1 MPLYMDR
8 HNIPGLTPRDVAGA
22 HAKDLEIQEH
32 YGCMCITYWVDEER
46 GNVFCLIQSPNKQ
59 IVTEMHNKAHG
70 LIPHDII
77 EVDSNVVKAFLGR
90 LNDPD
95 MSGLNDSSDPHIIN
109 DPAFR
114 YLLCVD
120 LKDRILF
127 DCLHGKS
134 IASQLIRNFNTLVR
148 ETVQHYSGRIV
159 ENPDEFLTTF
169 VSATNAI
176 DCAIHIRNSIL
187 FQNTCLNLP
196 KVEIKIGLSSG
207 FPVSESRT
215 LFGDAVIKAKGYCF
229 VSEVNTI
236 CLTPGIK
243 DQYKGSA
250 SRIFNGSR
258 SIRIFTAEE
267 DIFLG
272 KLLDAFQNAVFDP
285 EISIDKLC
293 SQLGVST
300 SGLYRNSMNLTGLS
314 PNDLLK
320 EIKLVNALNMLQ
332 KQNKNISETAYE
344 LSFTNPSYFTKCF
357 KKRFNVIPADFLK
370 TINSVA
376 V

>member
-8 HNIPGLTPRDVAGA
+8 HNIPGLTPSDVAGA

-90 LNDPD
+90 INDPD

-114 YLLCVD
+114 YILCVD

-134 IASQLIRNFNTLVR
+134 LASQLIRNFNSLAQ
-148 ETVQHYSGRIV
+148 ETVQHYSGRMV
-159 ENPDEFLTTF
+159 ENQEQFLATF

-176 DCAIHIRNSIL
+176 DCAIYMRNSIL

-207 FPVSESRT
+207 FPVSTSRT
-215 LFGDAVIKAKGYCF
+215 LFGDTIIKAKRYSF
-229 VSEVNTI
+229 VSDDNRI

-243 DQYKGSA
+243 EQYKGSS

-258 SIRIFTAEE
+258 SIRIFNTEE

-272 KLLDAFQNAVFDP
+272 KLLEAFQNAIFDP
-285 EISIDKLC
+285 EINVDKLC

-300 SGLYRNSMNLTGLS
+300 SRLYRNSMNLTGLS

-320 EIKLVNALNMLQ
+320 EIKLVNALNLLHH
-332 KQNKNISETAYE
+332 QNKNISETAYE
-344 LSFTNPSYFTKCF
+344 LSFTNPSYFTRCF

-370 TINSVA
+370 TMNSVS

>member
-8 HNIPGLTPRDVAGA
+8 HNIPGLAPIDVAAA
-22 HAKDLEIQEH
+22 HLKDLEIQEH

-59 IVTEMHNKAHG
+59 IVSEMHNKAHG

-77 EVDSNVVKAFLGR
+77 EVDSDVVKAFLGR
-90 LNDPD
+90 INDPEV
-95 MSGLNDSSDPHIIN
+95 SGLNGRTDPPVIN

-134 IASQLIRNFNTLVR
+134 VASQLIRNFNTLVQ

-159 ENPDEFLTTF
+159 EDHEQYLATF

-176 DCAIHIRNSIL
+176 DCAIYIRNSIL

-215 LFGDAVIKAKGYCF
+215 LFGDAIIKAKRYSFISDG
-229 VSEVNTI
+229 NRI
-236 CLTPGIK
+236 CLTSGLK
-243 DQYKGSA
+243 DNYKGTA
-250 SRIFNGSR
+250 SRIFNGSK
-258 SIRIFTAEE
+258 SIRIFNTEE
-267 DIFLG
+267 DIFLC
-272 KLLDAFQNAVFDP
+272 KLLDACQNSILDP
-285 EISIDKLC
+285 EISVDKL
-293 SQLGVST
+293 SGQLGVST

-320 EIKLVNALNMLQ
+320 EIKLLNALNLMQ

-357 KKRFNVIPADFLK
+357 KKRFHVIPADFLK
-370 TINSVA
+370 TMNSVA

>member
-8 HNIPGLTPRDVAGA
+8 HNIPGLTPRDVAVA

-127 DCLHGKS
+127 DSLHGKS
-134 IASQLIRNFNTLVR
+134 FASQLIRNFNTLVR

-159 ENPDEFLTTF
+159 ENHEEFLTTF

-176 DCAIHIRNSIL
+176 DCAIQIRNSIL

-215 LFGDAVIKAKGYCF
+215 LFGDAINKAKRYCF

-243 DQYKGSA
+243 EQYKGSA
-250 SRIFNGSR
+250 SRIFNGSK
-258 SIRIFTAEE
+258 SIRIFTADE
-267 DIFLG
+267 DIFLR
-272 KLLDAFQNAVFDP
+272 KLLEAFQNAIFDP

-300 SGLYRNSMNLTGLS
+300 SGLYRNSMTLTGLS

-320 EIKLVNALNMLQ
+320 EIKLVKALNLLQ

-357 KKRFNVIPADFLK
+357 KKRFNVIPADFVK
-370 TINSVA
+370 TMNSVA
-376 V
+376 I

>member
-8 HNIPGLTPRDVAGA
+8 HNIPGLTPVNVATA
-22 HAKDLEIQEH
+22 HLKDLEIQEH
-32 YGCMCITYWVDEER
+32 YGCTCITYWVDEER

-59 IVTEMHNKAHG
+59 VVREMHNKAHG

-77 EVDSNVVKAFLGR
+77 EVDSNIVKAFLGR
-90 LNDPD
+90 INDPD
-95 MSGLNDSSDPHIIN
+95 MSGLNGSSDPQIIN

-134 IASQLIRNFNTLVR
+134 NAGQLIRNFNTLVH
-148 ETVQHYSGRIV
+148 ETGQHYSGHIV
-159 ENPDEFLTTF
+159 ENHEEYLATF

-176 DCAIHIRNSIL
+176 DCAIYLRNSIL

-207 FPVSESRT
+207 LPVSESRT
-215 LFGDAVIKAKGYCF
+215 LFGDAIIKAKRYNFISDG
-229 VSEVNTI
+229 NKI

-243 DQYKGSA
+243 EQYKGSA

-258 SIRIFTAEE
+258 SIRIFHTEE
-267 DIFLG
+267 DIFLC
-272 KLLDAFQNAVFDP
+272 KLLDACQNAIFDP

-293 SQLGVST
+293 GQLGIST
-300 SGLYRNSMNLTGLS
+300 SGLYRNCMNLTGLS

-320 EIKLVNALNMLQ
+320 EIKLVNALNLMQ
-332 KQNKNISETAYE
+332 NQNKNISETAYE

-370 TINSVA
+370 TMNSIA

>member
-8 HNIPGLTPRDVAGA
+8 HNIPGLTPRDVAAA

-32 YGCMCITYWVDEER
+32 YGCICITYWVDEDR

-59 IVTEMHNKAHG
+59 VVSEMHNKAHG

-90 LNDPD
+90 INDPD
-95 MSGLNDSSDPHIIN
+95 MPDLNGSSDPHIIN

-134 IASQLIRNFNTLVR
+134 IASQLIMNFNTLVQ
-148 ETVQHYSGRIV
+148 ETVQHYSGHIV
-159 ENPDEFLTTF
+159 ENHEQFLATF
-169 VSATNAI
+169 ISATNAI
-176 DCAIHIRNSIL
+176 DCAIYMRNSIL

-215 LFGDAVIKAKGYCF
+215 LFGDAVTKAKRYGF
-229 VSEVNTI
+229 ISEMNRI

-243 DQYKGSA
+243 EQYKGSA
-250 SRIFNGSR
+250 SRIFNGSK
-258 SIRIFTAEE
+258 SIRIFNAEE
-267 DIFLG
+267 DIFLW
-272 KLLDAFQNAVFDP
+272 KLLDTFQDAIFDP
-285 EISIDKLC
+285 EINGDKLC

-320 EIKLVNALNMLQ
+320 EIKLVNALNLMQ

-357 KKRFNVIPADFLK
+357 KKRFNVIPADFIK
-370 TINSVA
+370 TMNSVA